1 MTLAAIDV
9 GTNSVKL
16 LVGRV
21 DGREVTPLLHR
32 MVVTRLGEGVDLRG
46 RVSEAAADRT
56 ISALKEYRDLA
67 RERGAAAI
75 AAAGTQVFR
84 AASNAADV
92 IARARKEAEIEIR
105 VLAPEEE
112 ARLAFLGAAGAA
124 KTPRVLAIDIG
135 GGSTEVMTG
144 SGEDLHASW
153 CVPTGA
159 VTLTERHLRSD
170 PPTSGEM
177 FALAADV
184 QNALEPVVVRAGPD
198 AELVGIGGTVS
209 ALLRALRLT
218 SGDDPKDH
226 HGRFVAFPE
235 IEALS
240 IRLSLMTVKER
251 EALGLEP
258 GRADIVVAGAWLLVA
273 AMSRVEARGLR
284 ASARGLRHGLLI
296 DMARTRSA
304 PKS

>member
-21 DGREVTPLLHR
+21 DGRELTPLLVR
-32 MVVTRLGEGVDLRG
+32 ATVTRLGEGLDRSGLISR
-46 RVSEAAADRT
+46 AAADRT
-56 ISALKEYRDLA
+56 VATLKEYRALA
-67 RERGAAAI
+67 RERGASQI
-75 AAAGTQVFR
+75 TAAGTQVFR
-84 AASNAADV
+84 EAANAEEV
-92 IARARKEAEIEIR
+92 LARLKREAEVDVR
-105 VLAPEEE
+105 VLSGPEE

-124 KTPRVLAIDIG
+124 RTPRVLAIDIG
-135 GGSTEVMTG
+135 GGSTEVMAG

-170 PPTSGEM
+170 PPSSAEM
-177 FALAADV
+177 LALAADV
-184 QNALEPVVVRAGPD
+184 QAALEPVVVRAGND
-198 AELVGIGGTVS
+198 SELVGIGGTVS

-218 SGDDPKDH
+218 TGDDPKEH
-226 HGRFVAFPE
+226 HGRFVTFPE

-240 IRLSLMTVKER
+240 IRLSLMTLKER

-296 DMARTRSA
+296 ELARSKA
-304 PKS
+304 G

>member
-9 GTNSVKL
+9 GTNSLKL

-21 DGREVTPLLHR
+21 EGREVLPLLHR
-32 MVVTRLGEGVDLRG
+32 STVTRLGEGVAASG
-46 RVSEAAADRT
+46 VISKPAADRA
-56 ISALKEYRDLA
+56 IAVLREYAALA
-67 RERGAAAI
+67 REKGAAAI

-84 AASNAADV
+84 AASNAAEV
-92 IARARKEAEIEIR
+92 LARIKREAELEVR
-105 VLAPEEE
+105 VLTGEEE
-112 ARLAFLGAAGAA
+112 ARVAFRGAAGAA

-144 SGEDLHASW
+144 GGEELHASW
-153 CVPTGA
+153 SVPAGA

-170 PPTSGEM
+170 PPSSAEM
-177 FALAADV
+177 LPLAADV
-184 QNALEPVVVRAGPD
+184 KAALDPVVVRAGPD

-218 SGDDPKDH
+218 TGDDPREH

-240 IRLSLMTVKER
+240 IRLSLMTTRER

-258 GRADIVVAGAWLLVA
+258 GRADIVVAGAWLLTA

-284 ASARGLRHGLLI
+284 ASARGLRHGLLLEL
-296 DMARTRSA
+296 AR
-304 PKS
+304 PKP

>member
-21 DGREVTPLLHR
+21 DGRELTPLLHR
-32 MVVTRLGEGVDLRG
+32 MTVTRLGEGVAAAG
-46 RVSEAAADRT
+46 VIVKEAADRT
-56 ISALKEYRDLA
+56 IETLKEYRALA
-67 RERGAAAI
+67 RDRGAVQI

-84 AASNAADV
+84 AAANAAEV
-92 IARARKEAEIEIR
+92 LARAKKEADVDIR
-105 VLAPEEE
+105 VLSGPEE
-112 ARLAFLGAAGAA
+112 ARLSFLGAAGAA
-124 KTPRVLAIDIG
+124 RTPRVLAIDIG
-135 GGSTEVMTG
+135 GGSTEVMSG

-153 CVPTGA
+153 SVPTGA

-170 PPTSGEM
+170 PPSSAEM
-177 FALAADV
+177 LALAADV
-184 QNALEPVVVRAGPD
+184 QGALEPVVVRSGND
-198 AELVGIGGTVS
+198 CELVGIGGTVS

-218 SGDDPKDH
+218 TGDDPKEH
-226 HGRFVAFPE
+226 HGRFVTFPE

-240 IRLSLMTVKER
+240 IRLSLMTVKDR

-296 DMARTRSA
+296 DLSRNRSA
-304 PKS
+304 

>member
-9 GTNSVKL
+9 GTNSAKL

-21 DGREVTPLLHR
+21 EGREVTPLLHR
-32 MVVTRLGEGVDLRG
+32 SVVTRLGEGLDRTGSISPV
-46 RVSEAAADRT
+46 AADRT
-56 ISALKEYRDLA
+56 IALLREYRELA
-67 RERGAAAI
+67 VERGATALV
-75 AAAGTQVFR
+75 AAGTQVFR
-84 AASNAADV
+84 GASNAADV
-92 IARARKEAEIEIR
+92 VARALQEAGVEIR
-105 VLAPEEE
+105 VLSAHDE
-112 ARLAFLGAAGAA
+112 ARLSFLGAAGAA
-124 KTPRVLAIDIG
+124 RTPRALAVDIG
-135 GGSTEVMTG
+135 GGSTEVMVG

-153 CVPTGA
+153 SVATGA

-170 PPTSGEM
+170 PPSSAEM
-177 FALAADV
+177 LALAADA
-184 QNALEPVVVRAGPD
+184 QEALQPVVVRAGD
-198 AELVGIGGTVS
+198 DCEVVGIGGTVS
-209 ALLRALRLT
+209 SLLRALRLT
-218 SGDDPKDH
+218 SGEDAREH

-284 ASARGLRHGLLI
+284 ASARGLRHGLLLELS
-296 DMARTRSA
+296 RS
-304 PKS
+304 SG

>member
-21 DGREVTPLLHR
+21 EGREVAPLLHR
-32 MVVTRLGEGVDLRG
+32 STVTRLGEGLDRSG
-46 RVSEAAADRT
+46 RISAPAADRT
-56 ISALKEYRDLA
+56 IAALKEYLALA
-67 RERGAAAI
+67 REKGATSI

-92 IARARKEAEIEIR
+92 LARIRQETELEVR
-105 VLAPEEE
+105 VLTGEEE
-112 ARLAFLGAAGAA
+112 ARLAFRGAAGAA

-135 GGSTEVMTG
+135 GGSTEVMAG
-144 SGEDLHASW
+144 GGEELHASW
-153 CVPTGA
+153 SVATGA
-159 VTLTERHLRSD
+159 VTLTERHLQSD
-170 PPTSGEM
+170 PPTSAEM
-177 FALAADV
+177 LALAADV
-184 QNALEPVVVRAGPD
+184 NRALEPVVVRAGPD
-198 AELVGIGGTVS
+198 AELVGIGGTVA

-218 SGDDPKDH
+218 TGDDPKEH

-240 IRLSLMTVKER
+240 IRLSLMTTRER

-258 GRADIVVAGAWLLVA
+258 GRADIVVAGAWLLTA
-273 AMSRVEARGLR
+273 AMSRIEARGLR
-284 ASARGLRHGLLI
+284 ASARGLRHGLLLEL
-296 DMARTRSA
+296 ARARA
-304 PKS
+304 